1 MSLLALSLL
10 TLIWLVAVYFFR
22 HYRIW
27 LPYYVV
33 GSVGLA
39 FLLIA
44 ISRDVLPIEL
54 FLKAY
59 TGYSVDF
66 FAHWV
71 GVETRTFV
79 DAPGVILVLV
89 IPQEEGWTLVEIGVG
104 CSGLLEEAVLVGL
117 LGFYPSWSLRR
128 RVSLISVGIA
138 LTFIGNLARVLFI
151 VMTLHQLGKSSL
163 FLAHSLFGRVL
174 FFVVVIAIYWVVLTA
189 PTMQQIRAR
198 LEARQSA

>member
-1 MSLLALSLL
+1 MSLLTLSLL
-10 TLIWLVAVYFFR
+10 TLLWLAVVYFFR

-27 LPYYVV
+27 LPYYVI
-33 GSVGLA
+33 GAVGLA

-44 ISRDVLPIEL
+44 VSRDVLPTEL

-66 FAHWV
+66 FAQRF
-71 GVETRTFV
+71 GIETRTFV

-89 IPQEEGWTLVEIGVG
+89 IPQEEGWTLVEIGVE

-117 LGFYPSWSLRR
+117 LGFYPAWSLRKR
-128 RVSLISVGIA
+128 FGLISAGLV
-138 LTFIGNLARVLFI
+138 LTFIGNLVRVLFI
-151 VMTLHQLGKSSL
+151 VVTLYALGKSSL
-163 FLAHSLFGRVL
+163 FLAHSLFGRV
-174 FFVVVIAIYWVVLTA
+174 FFFGVVIFIYWFVLTA
-189 PTMQQIRAR
+189 PTMQQLRAR